1 MENGILDSS
10 QRMETII
17 FENTTY
23 KSKPCGESKN
33 KYNSNIKQRNEKGK
47 HILFLLMINIFK
59 KLLFLDTCN
68 FSEDTQETCFRAF
81 KSTNSDNKD
90 SKLNEAVQ
98 MMSFKVF
105 FMI

>member
-33 KYNSNIKQRNEKGK
+33 KYNSNIKQRNEKGNQRLYLTNQ
-47 HILFLLMINIFK
+47 II
-59 KLLFLDTCN
+59 
-68 FSEDTQETCFRAF
+68 
-81 KSTNSDNKD
+81 KSTTLK
-90 SKLNEAVQ
+90 K
-98 MMSFKVF
+98 
-105 FMI
+105 

>member
-23 KSKPCGESKN
+23 KSKPCGESNKN

-47 HILFLLMINIFK
+47 HCIF
-59 KLLFLDTCN
+59 
-68 FSEDTQETCFRAF
+68 
-81 KSTNSDNKD
+81 
-90 SKLNEAVQ
+90 V
-98 MMSFKVF
+98 
-105 FMI
+105 

>member
-47 HILFLLMINIFK
+47 HILIFITILILK
-59 KLLFLDTCN
+59 NYCYLLF
-68 FSEDTQETCFRAF
+68 
-81 KSTNSDNKD
+81 
-90 SKLNEAVQ
+90 
-98 MMSFKVF
+98 F
-105 FMI
+105 F

>member
-23 KSKPCGESKN
+23 KSKPSGDSKN

-47 HILFLLMINIFK
+47 LFYLYLIKITF
-59 KLLFLDTCN
+59 
-68 FSEDTQETCFRAF
+68 
-81 KSTNSDNKD
+81 
-90 SKLNEAVQ
+90 
-98 MMSFKVF
+98 
-105 FMI
+105 

>member
-33 KYNSNIKQRNEKGK
+33 KYNSSNMKQRNDKGK
-47 HILFLLMINIFK
+47 TILFLLN
-59 KLLFLDTCN
+59 
-68 FSEDTQETCFRAF
+68 
-81 KSTNSDNKD
+81 NSN
-90 SKLNEAVQ
+90 S
-98 MMSFKVF
+98 
-105 FMI
+105 

>member
-33 KYNSNIKQRNEKGK
+33 KYNSNIKQRNEKGNK
-47 HILFLLMINIFK
+47 RLHLSQNRINFQNKIFNK
-59 KLLFLDTCN
+59 IN
-68 FSEDTQETCFRAF
+68 CF
-81 KSTNSDNKD
+81 
-90 SKLNEAVQ
+90 
-98 MMSFKVF
+98 
-105 FMI
+105 

>member
-47 HILFLLMINIFK
+47 NIVC
-59 KLLFLDTCN
+59 L
-68 FSEDTQETCFRAF
+68 
-81 KSTNSDNKD
+81 
-90 SKLNEAVQ
+90 
-98 MMSFKVF
+98 SFK
-105 FMI
+105 IC

>member
-33 KYNSNIKQRNEKGK
+33 KYNSNIKQRNEKG
-47 HILFLLMINIFK
+47 INIVLFESIK
-59 KLLFLDTCN
+59 K
-68 FSEDTQETCFRAF
+68 
-81 KSTNSDNKD
+81 KK
-90 SKLNEAVQ
+90 KI
-98 MMSFKVF
+98 F
-105 FMI
+105 FHSRFM

>member
-33 KYNSNIKQRNEKGK
+33 KYNSNIKQRNEKG
-47 HILFLLMINIFK
+47 
-59 KLLFLDTCN
+59 
-68 FSEDTQETCFRAF
+68 
-81 KSTNSDNKD
+81 NKRLHLY
-90 SKLNEAVQ
+90 K
-98 MMSFKVF
+98 
-105 FMI
+105 